1 MTKVLS
7 FTLSMRLVSLAILFL
22 NEQEGWARWL
32 TPLSPL
38 GGELEFK
45 SSVDQEVKCIVERE
59 YLNVG

>member
-1 MTKVLS
+1 MK
-7 FTLSMRLVSLAILFL
+7 LVSLAILFL

-45 SSVDQEVKCIVERE
+45 ASVDQEVKCIVERE